1 MKLAEEEKEL
11 ISQISNNDKNAFKVF
26 IEKYQKFVIN
36 VCYKFVNNPDDA
48 NDVAQE
54 VFIEVYKTA
63 GKFRFESKIQTWLYR
78 IAVNKS
84 LNFLRDNKKYR
95 DIQSYSDTQKPDISP
110 VTENSPESEYLSKE
124 RKKVLDMAIDS
135 LPEMQKAAFILNK
148 KEFLSYEE
156 ASKIMGFSL
165 KAFDSLMSRA
175 KKNLQKKLI
184 KYYKQ

>member
-11 ISQISNNDKNAFKVF
+11 ILQISNNDNNAFKVF
-26 IEKYQKFVIN
+26 VEKYQKFVIN

-84 LNFLRDNKKYR
+84 LNFLRDNKRHKEV
-95 DIQSYSDTQKPDISP
+95 QSYSEISESDLP
-110 VTENSPESEYLSKE
+110 QLQDSTPESEYLSKE

-135 LPEMQKAAFILNK
+135 LPEMQKTAFILNK

-165 KAFDSLMSRA
+165 KAFDSLISRA